1 MYDGT
6 ILFNYITRILFLKT
20 STNIRYLQNAMCHRT
35 YCYMFLTLYTLPT
48 NTIFPSYSSLS
59 SAIHHGTIYSTY
71 TSLTTDSATP
81 KSYLSPTDGLTNN
94 SLTHTYFNQR
104 QVNTS
109 ASLPQGGRPAGLG
122 AAQTSIFWGRPPPKN
137 TYGGVSPFP
146 IPHNHRPSPTLG
158 KQWSNCPFPNL
169 GEIMEP

>member
-81 KSYLSPTDGLTNN
+81 KSYLSPTDGLTVACFPH
-94 SLTHTYFNQR
+94 SLAHTYFEQ
-104 QVNTS
+104 QQHNTS
-109 ASLPQGGRPAGLG
+109 ASLPQGGRPAELG
-122 AAQTSIFWGRPPPKN
+122 AAQTSIFCGERPPPKN
-137 TYGGVSPFP
+137 T
-146 IPHNHRPSPTLG
+146 
-158 KQWSNCPFPNL
+158 
-169 GEIMEP
+169 